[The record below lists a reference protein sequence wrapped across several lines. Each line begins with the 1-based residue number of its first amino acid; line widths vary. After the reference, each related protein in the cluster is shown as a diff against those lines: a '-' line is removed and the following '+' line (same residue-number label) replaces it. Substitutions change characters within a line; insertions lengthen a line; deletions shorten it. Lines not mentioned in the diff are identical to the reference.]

1 MPSGVRVRV
10 PPALQTFNSDIDE
23 KINFY
28 SHGYDM

>member
-1 MPSGVRVRV
+1 MPKGVWVRI
-10 PPALQTFNSDIDE
+10 PPSSQTFNSNIDE